1 MEPRP
6 SPANPRG
13 PIAKMVQQ
21 FKLALG
27 KRRNSSPGP
36 DEVRSKRWLATYG
49 ARIPAEINPN
59 AYGSVLA
66 MLEEAMKRFADRPA
80 FRCFGQTL
88 TYADT
93 DRLSRH
99 FAAYLQARLGVK
111 KGDRIA
117 VMLPNIPAFP
127 IAMLGIVRAGAA
139 QVSVNPLYTPR
150 ELEHQLNDAG
160 VETIVIFSGASASLA
175 EIIGKT
181 AVKNVICVGLGDGTA
196 ATLTSPPV
204 DARLTSA
211 VAFSDALADGA
222 ELAFTPVVLH
232 ADDLLFLQYTGG
244 TTGLS
249 KGAALSHKNLV
260 ANTEQLKA
268 FIPDALRPG
277 REVVVTALPLY
288 HIFALMVNFI
298 TYFSIGAEN
307 WLVPNPRDMDSLC
320 DTLNKSRLTVFTGVN
335 ALFGGM
341 MMHPKIKG
349 VDFSNLRVAIGGGA
363 AVLPITSERWK
374 ALTGNDILE
383 GYGLSETSPVLTL
396 NPMTMTGFSG
406 TVGLPFPSTDIKLLD
421 ADDREAALGEPGEIC
436 AKGPQVMKGYWQKPE
451 ANAAAFTTDGY
462 FRTGDI
468 GVFDAKGFLRIVDRK
483 KDMIIVSGFNVYP
496 NEVEAVAAACTGVAE
511 CACVGR
517 TDEKTGEAVRLFVA
531 KVPGAMLTED
541 DVIAHCRR
549 ELAAYKVPKE
559 VRFLD
564 TLPKSNVG
572 KVLRKDLRA
581 IS

>member
-1 MEPRP
+1 
-6 SPANPRG
+6 
-13 PIAKMVQQ
+13 MVQQ
-21 FKLALG
+21 FKFALG
-27 KRRNSSPGP
+27 KRRNGCTTP
-36 DEVRSKRWLATYG
+36 DETRSKHWLASYG
-49 ARIPAEINPN
+49 ARIPPEINPN
-59 AYGSVLA
+59 AHASVLA
-66 MLEEAMKRFADRPA
+66 MLEMAMKRFADRPA

-93 DRLSRH
+93 DRLSRD
-99 FAAYLQARLGVK
+99 FAAYLQGPVGVK

-117 VMLPNIPAFP
+117 VMLPNIPAFA

-139 QVSVNPLYTPR
+139 QVNVNPLYTPR

-160 VETIVIFSGASASLA
+160 VEIVVIFTGVSASLA

-181 AVKNVICVGLGDGTA
+181 AVKQVISVGLRDGTA
-196 ATLTSPPV
+196 ATLASPPL
-204 DARLTSA
+204 DGRLTST
-211 VAFSDALADGA
+211 VGFSDALAQGA
-222 ELAFTPVVLH
+222 GLAFTPVSLR

-244 TTGLS
+244 TTGVS
-249 KGAALSHKNLV
+249 KGAALSHRNLV

-277 REVVVTALPLY
+277 QEVVVTALPLY

-307 WLVPNPRDMDSLC
+307 WLVPNPRDVDSLC
-320 DTLNKSRLTVFTGVN
+320 ETLKKSRLTVFTGVN
-335 ALFGGM
+335 TLFGGM
-341 MMHPKIKG
+341 MMHPKINE

-363 AVLPITSERWK
+363 AVLPTTSQKWK
-374 ALTGNDILE
+374 ALTGKDILE

-396 NPMTMTGFSG
+396 NPMTMTEFSG

-421 ADDREAALGEPGEIC
+421 ADDKQAAVGEPGEIC

-451 ANAAAFTTDGY
+451 ANAAAFTAEGY

-468 GVFDAKGFLRIVDRK
+468 GVFDEKGFLRIVDRK

-531 KVPGAMLTED
+531 KVPGTTLTED
-541 DVIAHCRR
+541 DVIAYCRR

-572 KVLRKDLRA
+572 KILRKDLRA
-581 IS
+581 IP

>member
-1 MEPRP
+1 
-6 SPANPRG
+6 
-13 PIAKMVQQ
+13 MVQQ

-181 AVKNVICVGLGDGTA
+181 AVKKVICVGLGDGTA

-211 VAFSDALADGA
+211 VEFSDALADGA

-341 MMHPKIKG
+341 MMHPKIKA
-349 VDFSNLRVAIGGGA
+349 VDFSDLRVAIGGGA